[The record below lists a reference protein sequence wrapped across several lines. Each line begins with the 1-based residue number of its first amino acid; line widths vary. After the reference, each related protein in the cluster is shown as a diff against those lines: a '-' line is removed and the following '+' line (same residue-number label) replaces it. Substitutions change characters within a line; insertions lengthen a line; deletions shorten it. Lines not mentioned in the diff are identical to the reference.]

1 MIRTTVKISGMA
13 CSMCEA
19 HINDTI
25 IRRTFSVEKVSSS
38 HTKGETVILSREP
51 LDEAALRAAINATG
65 YTAGGDQRRSLREER
80 LFPFREEETVRS
92 FRCRHRGHR
101 FDIYILYRRTII
113 MKKLGLFVAGVLFG
127 TAGIKLLGSK
137 DAKKVYA
144 HTTAAALRAK
154 EGVMKTV
161 TAVREGA
168 DDIYAEAKAINERRA
183 EAEAAAVVEDAS
195 AEDAKAE

>member
-1 MIRTTVKISGMA
+1 
-13 CSMCEA
+13 
-19 HINDTI
+19 
-25 IRRTFSVEKVSSS
+25 
-38 HTKGETVILSREP
+38 
-51 LDEAALRAAINATG
+51 
-65 YTAGGDQRRSLREER
+65 
-80 LFPFREEETVRS
+80 
-92 FRCRHRGHR
+92 
-101 FDIYILYRRTII
+101 
-113 MKKLGLFVAGVLFG
+113 MKKIGLFAAGVLFG

-195 AEDAKAE
+195 RSEERRVGKEC

>member
-1 MIRTTVKISGMA
+1 
-13 CSMCEA
+13 
-19 HINDTI
+19 
-25 IRRTFSVEKVSSS
+25 
-38 HTKGETVILSREP
+38 
-51 LDEAALRAAINATG
+51 
-65 YTAGGDQRRSLREER
+65 
-80 LFPFREEETVRS
+80 
-92 FRCRHRGHR
+92 
-101 FDIYILYRRTII
+101 
-113 MKKLGLFVAGVLFG
+113 MKKLGLFAAGVLFG

-137 DAKKVYA
+137 DAKEVYA
-144 HTTAAALRAK
+144 HTTAAAK